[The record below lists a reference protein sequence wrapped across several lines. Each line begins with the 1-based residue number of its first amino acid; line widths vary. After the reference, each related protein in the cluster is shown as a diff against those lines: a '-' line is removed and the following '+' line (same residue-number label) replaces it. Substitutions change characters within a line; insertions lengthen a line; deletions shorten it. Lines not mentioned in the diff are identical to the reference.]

1 MTPNGAVLFTL
12 LVIVAAALT
21 RSLSGLSLLLGLVVL
36 FGAVGLGARLLRAL
50 AWSAAIVAPLAA
62 FMGLVWVVVVGR
74 APDEIAAGLPGS
86 RTAAALHVT
95 SVCLRLFIM
104 AAVLQIA
111 AMRFADL
118 TPLQFMRRVAA
129 PLTARKL
136 VILTLSLVETIL
148 QAVDRARTALIAAGL
163 ITRRLS
169 LPNLRN
175 GWILVQTVWLT
186 TVTIALGRVRDKWPA
201 EDSLALLEAAL
212 RQPAPYHLAAADW
225 AWLALAL
232 AGAAAGLA

>member
-36 FGAVGLGARLLRAL
+36 FGAVGLGARLLRVL

-86 RTAAALHVT
+86 RTAAALYVA

-169 LPNLRN
+169 LANLRN

-212 RQPAPYHLAAADW
+212 RQPAPHRLAAADW